1 MFKRLTK
8 YIKNKGLCFSMVS
21 KSSKV
26 TVSVCSDLNAA
37 RIETPYSNI
46 LADGMDAIVPALT
59 KAYKAAQDAKDE
71 VVMEEVHNVRQTI
84 SKVYA

>member
-1 MFKRLTK
+1 MA
-8 YIKNKGLCFSMVS
+8 S

-84 SKVYA
+84 SKVYV